1 MNSTA
6 GGLLTLLAILP
17 VAQTSI
23 QVPSRDVTVTPTTGT
38 ASITGVVVDDQPAPV
53 AVRRAIVTLT
63 GPGLVPSRSVVTDD
77 DGRFL
82 VERLPAGRFTLT
94 VSRASFVTSLYGA
107 KRPGRPGTAISV
119 GAGERVT
126 GIVARLW
133 RGAVIAGVVRDDDGQ
148 PAPGVP
154 VKVIAANAPMER
166 TVFTLDNNGVRTN
179 DAGEFR
185 IFGLEPGPYLVSVV
199 PPLLRGAA
207 PTGMSEAEMDAALA
221 ALRRR
226 APAPARATPVPTAA
240 PPPSAPIAIAT
251 SKPFSYAPIY
261 YPGTANIGHA
271 TPIALVAGQSVEGI
285 DLTLQRVPTA
295 IVGGVVIRP
304 DGQAAPIASVQMM
317 QTPPDGYVLDPPPL
331 FTTMAAADGTFRYP
345 AVTPGD
351 YTIVARVAIPGAAPT
366 GRGGGPAMWG
376 RATLSVTGA
385 DVDRLEVRVE
395 PGPALSGRIE
405 FTGGAL
411 KPPADLTQ
419 LQVTLI
425 APASV
430 VRRTGTAVAGALTV
444 PPVNVNA
451 DGTFMIEGIPPGAY
465 QFQVTGTGVSG
476 AEWWPRSLVA
486 GDRDLLDRLIEVG
499 VGSPTMGAVLAMSDR
514 HTELSGRLQTPTG
527 QPASDV
533 FVIAFSADR
542 RMWGPGA
549 RRVRAVRPGVDG
561 LFSIADLPPG
571 DYLLGAVTDVD
582 ADEWQRP
589 AFLEQLAPAS
599 IKITIG
605 EGEKRVQDLR
615 LGGG

>member
-1 MNSTA
+1 MNTTIA
-6 GGLLTLLAILP
+6 VLLTLLAILP

-38 ASITGVVVDDQPAPV
+38 ASIGGVVVDDQPAPI

-133 RGAVIAGVVRDDDGQ
+133 RGAVIAGVVRDEEGQ

-185 IFGLEPGPYLVSVV
+185 IFGLEPGAYLVSVV

-207 PTGMSEAEMDAALA
+207 PTGMSETEMDAALA

-226 APAPARATPVPTAA
+226 TPAPARATPVPPAA
-240 PPPSAPIAIAT
+240 PPPSAPVTVAT

-261 YPGTANIGHA
+261 FPGTANIGHA
-271 TPIALVAGQSVEGI
+271 TPIALIAGQAVEGVE
-285 DLTLQRVPTA
+285 LTLQRVTTA

-304 DGQAAPIASVQMM
+304 DGQAAPIASVQML

-331 FTTMAAADGTFRYP
+331 FTTMAAADGTFRFP
-345 AVTPGD
+345 AVTSGD
-351 YTIVARVAIPGAAPT
+351 YTIVARVEIAGAAPA
-366 GRGGGPAMWG
+366 GMAPALWG
-376 RATLSVTGA
+376 RTTLSVSGA
-385 DVDRLEVRVE
+385 DVERLEVRVE
-395 PGPALSGRIE
+395 PGPALSGRVE
-405 FTGGAL
+405 FAGGTL
-411 KPPADLTQ
+411 KPPADFTH
-419 LQVTLI
+419 VRVALI
-425 APASV
+425 APASLT
-430 VRRTGTAVAGALTV
+430 RRLGPAVSSAMTV
-444 PPVNVNA
+444 QPVSVNA
-451 DGTFMIEGIPPGAY
+451 DGTFEIQGIPPGAY
-465 QFQVTGTGVSG
+465 LFQVTGAGVSST
-476 AEWWPRSLVA
+476 EWWPRSLVA
-486 GDRDLLDRLIEVG
+486 GDRDLLDRLIDVS
-499 VGSPTMGAVLAMSDR
+499 VGSPSMRAVLTMSDR

-533 FVIAFSADR
+533 FVIAFAADR

-549 RRVRAVRPGVDG
+549 RRVRAVRPAVDG
-561 LFSIADLPPG
+561 VFSIADLPPG

-582 ADEWQRP
+582 ADEWRSP
-589 AFLEQLAPAS
+589 AFLERLSPAS
-599 IKITIG
+599 IKITLG

-615 LGGG
+615 LAGGTR